1 MLEFYGIGYELD
13 GTKHIIPDPDRDLKT
28 RTVQVEIRETVK
40 RVIDVELPVD
50 MKETAA
56 EDIVC
61 LMYDKAEVVLD
72 GDDVVDLVEV
82 NLV

>member
-1 MLEFYGIGYELD
+1 
-13 GTKHIIPDPDRDLKT
+13 
-28 RTVQVEIRETVK
+28 
-40 RVIDVELPVD
+40 

-61 LMYDKAEVVLD
+61 LMYDKGEVVLD

>member
-1 MLEFYGIGYELD
+1 MLEFHGFEYELESRSHIAPAAD
-13 GTKHIIPDPDRDLKT
+13 RGIRTK
-28 RTVQVEIRETVK
+28 TVQVEIKETVK
-40 RVIDVELPVD
+40 RVIDVELPID

-72 GDDVVDLVEV
+72 GDDLVDQVEV
-82 NLV
+82 ELA

>member
-13 GTKHIIPDPDRDLKT
+13 GAKHIIPDPDRDLKT

-72 GDDVVDLVEV
+72 GDDLVDLIEV

>member
-1 MLEFYGIGYELD
+1 MLEFHGFEYMLD
-13 GTKHIIPDPDRDLKT
+13 GSKHIIPDPDRDLKT
-28 RTVQVEIRETVK
+28 KTVQVEIRETVK
-40 RVIDVELPVD
+40 RVIDVKLPVD

-61 LMYDKAEVVLD
+61 LMYDKGEVVLD

-82 NLV
+82 NLA

>member
-1 MLEFYGIGYELD
+1 MLEFHGFEYMLD
-13 GTKHIIPDPDRDLKT
+13 GSKRIIPEADREIRTK
-28 RTVQVEIRETVK
+28 TVQVEIKETVK
-40 RVIDVELPVD
+40 RVIDVELPID

-61 LMYDKAEVVLD
+61 LMYDRGEVVLD

>member
-1 MLEFYGIGYELD
+1 MLNFHGFDYELD
-13 GTKHIIPDPDRDLKT
+13 GKSHIIPDPDRDLKT

-61 LMYDKAEVVLD
+61 LMYDSEEIVLD
-72 GDDVVDLVEV
+72 GDDVIDLVEV
-82 NLV
+82 KLA

>member
-1 MLEFYGIGYELD
+1 MIEFHGFEYMLD
-13 GTKHIIPDPDRDLKT
+13 GSKHIIPDPDRDLKT
-28 RTVQVEIRETVK
+28 RTVQVEIKETVK

-61 LMYDKAEVVLD
+61 LMYDQGEVVLD

-82 NLV
+82 ELA

>member
-1 MLEFYGIGYELD
+1 MLEFHGFEYMLD
-13 GTKHIIPDPDRDLKT
+13 GAKHIIPDPDRDLKT
-28 RTVQVEIRETVK
+28 KTVQVEIRETVK

-61 LMYDKAEVVLD
+61 LMYDKGEVVLD
-72 GDDVVDLVEV
+72 GNDVVDLVEV
-82 NLV
+82 NLA

>member
-1 MLEFYGIGYELD
+1 MIEFHGFEYELD
-13 GTKHIIPDPDRDLKT
+13 SRSHIVPEADRGIRTK
-28 RTVQVEIRETVK
+28 TVQVEIKETVK

-72 GDDVVDLVEV
+72 GDDLVDQVEV

>member
-1 MLEFYGIGYELD
+1 MLEFHGIGYELESRSL
-13 GTKHIIPDPDRDLKT
+13 IIPDPDRDLKT

-72 GDDVVDLVEV
+72 GDDVVDQVEV

>member
-13 GTKHIIPDPDRDLKT
+13 GTKHIIPDLDRDLKT

-61 LMYDKAEVVLD
+61 LMYEKGEVVLD
-72 GDDVVDLVEV
+72 GDDLVDLVEV

>member
-1 MLEFYGIGYELD
+1 MLEFHGFAYELD
-13 GTKHIIPDPDRDLKT
+13 GRSLIIPDPDRDLKT

-56 EDIVC
+56 EDIAC

>member
-1 MLEFYGIGYELD
+1 MIEFHGFEYMLD
-13 GTKHIIPDPDRDLKT
+13 GSKHIIPDRDLKT
-28 RTVQVEIRETVK
+28 KTVQVEIRETVK

-61 LMYDKAEVVLD
+61 LMYDQGEVVLD

-82 NLV
+82 ELA